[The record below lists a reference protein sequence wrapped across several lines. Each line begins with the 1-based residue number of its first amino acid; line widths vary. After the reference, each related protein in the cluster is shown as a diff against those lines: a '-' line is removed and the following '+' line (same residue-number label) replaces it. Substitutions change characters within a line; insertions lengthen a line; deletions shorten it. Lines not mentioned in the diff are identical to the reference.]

1 MTTFLIIVF
10 VLVVLN
16 AGLLIFSITN
26 TGLKM
31 SNLKKSISDQTVPKI
46 YPLEF
51 NTDSYKKAI

>member
-26 TGLKM
+26 TGIKV
-31 SNLKKSISDQTVPKI
+31 SNLKKSISDQTIPKI
-46 YPLEF
+46 YPLEL
-51 NTDSYKKAI
+51 NPDSYKKAI